1 MFRTVNDHVA
11 KDGLRGL
18 KALRARN
25 VDAILAALDDG
36 PLSQAEIARRAG
48 LSGATVSNLVSVMEV
63 SGDVTIETGQM
74 NGRRSNLVARH
85 RANRPWAI
93 GVYANRVS
101 IRVAGVSPDGTLTDQ
116 ESVPRR
122 LDATY
127 EEELGDII
135 RLVEEVRSRGTLP
148 AAALAG
154 IGVAVCTTV
163 DPLIDR
169 PVIGFPYFHW
179 FDSWDGQD
187 LAADLAERF
196 GVTTSLANDG
206 ECGALAEATWGA
218 GSGASDILYVHLS
231 DGVGGGI
238 LLNGRLHRG
247 GGGGF
252 AGELGHLSS
261 NLNGTLCI
269 CGNRGCVETM
279 FGTALATA
287 VADVH
292 ADLDIGSFARLA
304 RSGDAACARVIS
316 EAAAALAA
324 ALGSAVALLAPERVI
339 IGGTLAQAGDA
350 LLDPI
355 ARWMRDSVSLQI
367 WRGEVVLGDGT
378 NDNVILGA
386 AHMSLQRTNA

>member
-1 MFRTVNDHVA
+1 
-11 KDGLRGL
+11 L

-25 VDAILAALDDG
+25 LDAILAALDDG

-48 LSGATVSNLVSVMEV
+48 LSGATVSNLVNVMET
-63 SGDVTIETGQM
+63 SGEVTIEPGQM

-93 GVYANRVS
+93 GVYANRVA
-101 IRVAGVSPDGTLTDQ
+101 IRVACVSADGTLTDQ
-116 ESVPRR
+116 ASITRR
-122 LDATY
+122 PDATY
-127 EEELGDII
+127 AEEFDDIVG
-135 RLVEEVRSRGTLP
+135 LVEDVLSRDSLP
-148 AAALAG
+148 RAALAG

-179 FDSWDGQD
+179 FDSWGGED
-187 LAADLAERF
+187 LASDLTDRF
-196 GVTTSLANDG
+196 GVPTTLANDG

-218 GSGASDILYVHLS
+218 GSEVSDILYVHLS

-238 LLNGRLHRG
+238 MLKGRLHRG
-247 GGGGF
+247 GVGGF

-261 NLNGTLCI
+261 DVNGTLCI

-279 FGTALATA
+279 FGTALVSA

-292 ADLDIGSFARLA
+292 TNLDLGAFARLA

-324 ALGSAVALLAPERVI
+324 ALGPAVALLAPEKVI

-350 LLDPI
+350 LLEPI
-355 ARWMRDSVSLQI
+355 ARWMRNSVSLQI
-367 WRGEVVLGDGT
+367 WRGQVVLGDGS
-378 NDNVILGA
+378 NDNVLLGA